1 MVRIV
6 LGVIVGF
13 VAWSILWGGGD
24 EVLARVFPDWYGTQK
39 LAFEKAAFNK
49 TSFEA
54 STGIL
59 LFHLLRSVVTSLI
72 SGYLAAVVANENKR
86 TTLALG
92 LLLLVVGVIVQA
104 TVWNLL
110 PIWYH
115 LLFLVLLIPVTIAG
129 GKLKKL

>member
-1 MVRIV
+1 MVRII

-24 EVLARVFPDWYGTQK
+24 EVLARVSPDWYGAQR

-49 TSFEA
+49 TSFDA
-54 STGIL
+54 DPMIL

-86 TTLALG
+86 TTLILG
-92 LLLLVVGVIVQA
+92 VLLLIVGVIVQA

-115 LLFLVLLIPVTIAG
+115 LSFLVLLIPVTIAG
-129 GKLKKL
+129 GKLKKI